1 MLLTSRPL
9 FKIYIRSIYTTLLL
23 SFLFLFSHAQKG
35 FEVELIKP
43 KKYENRKLASEKT
56 GNKKFNF
63 PRKVYHN
70 TTTHYN
76 YYFNANNRLND
87 LVVRAKTSFKDDYSQ
102 LLPFYNYSL
111 DVTSQDKSELDSIIY
126 KCTAGILLHDLRN
139 SWIDNMYLLLAKAY
153 FYRKDQDSAGLTLQY
168 LNYAYAPKEEGGYH
182 IPIGSNAS
190 NDKGEFSIATVEK
203 SSIWNK
209 LTTRQPS
216 RNESFIWQVRN
227 HIEKNEFGEAAG
239 VIEILRNDLNFPAR
253 LHTDLEEVLAY
264 WFYKQKVYDSSAF
277 HLNNALTEASTGQ
290 ERARWEYLIAQM
302 YQLDNKNEEAVE
314 YYHRSIKHTT
324 DPVMDVYARLNSI
337 RINRSDNK
345 NYMQENIDALH
356 QMARRDKYENYRDI
370 IYYAAA
376 SIELERKNFENAQD
390 DLLKSVKYTANNP
403 AQRSQSFL
411 LLGDMKFDGKIYP
424 DAYNFYDS
432 VEVNALSNDPDR
444 NRVNDRKP
452 PLKIITENTVSITR
466 QDSLQALAKMPAEQ
480 REAFIKKLAR
490 QLRRAQG
497 LKDEEV
503 ESVNPAVMQQASD
516 LFASTDKSNDFYF
529 YNASAKARGFSEFK
543 SRWGQRSNTDNWRR
557 QGAANR
563 QNPGL
568 AIIDTGAAANTANN
582 TSGKTADISYEGLL
596 QNVPLTD
603 QQIAES
609 NITVR
614 EALYT
619 LAQTFLNKLEDYP
632 SAIKA
637 YEELLRRFPNN
648 AYTEEIL
655 FNLANAY
662 QKTGDKEKADFY
674 KRALIASSPNGKLAK
689 LIQNPALAKNN
700 VQSGPATKKY
710 EDIYNMFIE
719 GNFERAKSEKKI
731 ADSIYGNSYWTPQLL
746 FIESIYYVKQT
757 EDSTAIKV
765 LTNLTSLY
773 SSNPMAE
780 RAKTMIDVLRRR
792 KQIESDLAKLEI
804 TRNEDVRKGMPVD
817 NTIVTKP
824 TNENAGTAIPKVDNN
839 PKVNNPINVKPEP
852 PAVKKDT
859 VAKLPVITEKPVVKK
874 DTVAKPPVITE
885 KPVVKKDTVAKPP
898 VITEKPVV
906 KKDTVAAPP
915 VAKKP
920 DIKKDT
926 AVAPPAPIVVKN
938 FTFVSTDPQYVVLL
952 MDKVDE
958 VYASEARNAFNRY
971 NRERF
976 YNQPIAMSSLKLD
989 ERFNMVLEGPF
1000 NDAKAAVNYIDEVRP
1015 VTGSRILPW
1024 LSANKYSFIIISNAN
1039 LELLKTNKNM
1049 DAYQQLLREALPGKF

>member
-1 MLLTSRPL
+1 MLLNSRPL

-102 LLPFYNYSL
+102 LLSFYNYSL

-411 LLGDMKFDGKIYP
+411 LLGDMNFDRKIYP
-424 DAYNFYDS
+424 VAYNFYDS

-516 LFASTDKSNDFYF
+516 LFASTEKSNDFYF

-543 SRWGQRSNTDNWRR
+543 SRWGQRPNTDNWRR

-859 VAKLPVITEKPVVKK
+859 VAK
-874 DTVAKPPVITE
+874 PPVITE
-885 KPVVKKDTVAKPP
+885 KPVVKKDTVAKLPAITEKP
-898 VITEKPVV
+898 VVKKDTVAKLPAITEKPVV

>member
-1 MLLTSRPL
+1 MPAKKNNVIFKNIFFLIMLLTSRPL

-35 FEVELIKP
+35 FEIELIKP

-239 VIEILRNDLNFPAR
+239 VIEILRNDPNFPAR

-356 QMARRDKYENYRDI
+356 HMARRDKYENYRDI

-411 LLGDMKFDGKIYP
+411 LLGDMNFDRKIYP
-424 DAYNFYDS
+424 VAYNFYDS

-466 QDSLQALAKMPAEQ
+466 QDSLQALAKMPAEK

-516 LFASTDKSNDFYF
+516 LFASTEKSNDFYF

-543 SRWGQRSNTDNWRR
+543 SRWGQRPNTDNWRR

-563 QNPGL
+563 QNSSL
-568 AIIDTGAAANTANN
+568 AVIDTSAAANTANN

-817 NTIVTKP
+817 NTIATKP

-859 VAKLPVITEKPVVKK
+859 VAK
-874 DTVAKPPVITE
+874 PPVITE
-885 KPVVKKDTVAKPP
+885 KPVVK
-898 VITEKPVV
+898 
-906 KKDTVAAPP
+906 
-915 VAKKP
+915 
-920 DIKKDT
+920 
-926 AVAPPAPIVVKN
+926 
-938 FTFVSTDPQYVVLL
+938 
-952 MDKVDE
+952 
-958 VYASEARNAFNRY
+958 
-971 NRERF
+971 
-976 YNQPIAMSSLKLD
+976 
-989 ERFNMVLEGPF
+989 
-1000 NDAKAAVNYIDEVRP
+1000 
-1015 VTGSRILPW
+1015 
-1024 LSANKYSFIIISNAN
+1024 
-1039 LELLKTNKNM
+1039 
-1049 DAYQQLLREALPGKF
+1049 

>member
-376 SIELERKNFENAQD
+376 SIELERKNFENALD

-411 LLGDMKFDGKIYP
+411 LLGDMNFDRKIYP
-424 DAYNFYDS
+424 VAYNFYDS

-543 SRWGQRSNTDNWRR
+543 SRWGQRPNTDNWRR

-563 QNPGL
+563 QNSGL

-824 TNENAGTAIPKVDNN
+824 ANENAGTAIPKVDNN

-859 VAKLPVITEKPVVKK
+859 VAK
-874 DTVAKPPVITE
+874 PPVITE
-885 KPVVKKDTVAKPP
+885 KPVVKKDTVAKLPA
-898 VITEKPVV
+898 ITEKPVV